1 MWMPT
6 AVSGS
11 SANLL
16 TRSSGRPPPPSP
28 SSRCRL
34 GYHHAVRRRSPGA
47 FSPSERR
54 WAPRASERD
63 TTSSDRRASP
73 WPLLDALDDA
83 RAALASAP
91 TPDGAQTMHWT
102 LGAPADRACDIADA
116 VARAGAC
123 TVDMARELVDMG
135 AVYVDHWPE
144 GKDGDD
150 KREKW
155 LRAEPGRVLQPG
167 ARSPTLPAR

>member
-1 MWMPT
+1 MWTPT

-11 SANLL
+11 SARPLA
-16 TRSSGRPPPPSP
+16 RSSGRPVPPSP

-34 GYHHAVRRRSPGA
+34 VGHDLTTRRRSPGA
-47 FSPSERR
+47 SSSERR

-63 TTSSDRRASP
+63 TTSSGRLASP

-91 TPDGAQTMHWT
+91 TPDAAQTMHWT
-102 LGAPADRACDIADA
+102 LSAPAERACDVADA